1 MEERLTNRIALVT
14 GAGSGIGQ
22 GIALK
27 LAEEGAKVS
36 VVDMNIDTAQI
47 VAKEIEDKG
56 GKSLAIQCDVTNEEQ
71 VNQTVNQTAKQLGNI
86 GILVNC
92 AGSVGFG
99 FLSDT
104 ATEDWTKMFDVHC
117 KAAFFFSKFILK
129 DMQAGDRIIN
139 ISSIDGFQ
147 GQVFATAYA
156 AAKGGLIAFTTS
168 LALEVAN
175 RGITVNAIA
184 PGHIRTPMGEMLI
197 FFAPEFYKD
206 IPMQRFGEPEDI
218 AEAVAFL
225 ASPGASYI
233 TGQTIL
239 VDGGISLANPINKFT
254 AQMMGIS

>member
-1 MEERLTNRIALVT
+1 MEGRLINRVALVT
-14 GAGSGIGQ
+14 GAGSGIGR

-139 ISSIDGFQ
+139 ISSIAGKRGSIGGAAYSASKFGVLGFTQ
-147 GQVFATAYA
+147 
-156 AAKGGLIAFTTS
+156 S
-168 LALEVAN
+168 LALE
-175 RGITVNAIA
+175 
-184 PGHIRTPMGEMLI
+184 
-197 FFAPEFYKD
+197 
-206 IPMQRFGEPEDI
+206 
-218 AEAVAFL
+218 L
-225 ASPGASYI
+225 A
-233 TGQTIL
+233 
-239 VDGGISLANPINKFT
+239 
-254 AQMMGIS
+254 